1 MCSFF
6 SELKYRGNKTYKG
19 KKTKIGGS
27 KLKLLL
33 LFQCPATTERKTSQL
48 SLKLCAQQGPKS
60 HHRQMDEDAGKKKT
74 ADSRQWFKW
83 QKAKAIQLTIYINEI
98 PDLPKVLEQLAKHR
112 RKAPA
117 LFNSNP
123 LKMQLQSCNWQSLQ
137 SWAGHPPKIHPQK
150 KNTQIHQIPN
160 ANNNHLRKFRFLVSK
175 RRHKHATFS
184 EASWIKAILWSCFK
198 LGVTGTNNNRGFNIG
213 VS

>member
-74 ADSRQWFKW
+74 ADSRQWFK
-83 QKAKAIQLTIYINEI
+83 
-98 PDLPKVLEQLAKHR
+98 
-112 RKAPA
+112 
-117 LFNSNP
+117 
-123 LKMQLQSCNWQSLQ
+123 
-137 SWAGHPPKIHPQK
+137 
-150 KNTQIHQIPN
+150 
-160 ANNNHLRKFRFLVSK
+160 
-175 RRHKHATFS
+175 
-184 EASWIKAILWSCFK
+184 
-198 LGVTGTNNNRGFNIG
+198 
-213 VS
+213 

>member
-1 MCSFF
+1 MLEVTSWSCFYFSTAPPRKKEKPVNSAWSFVHSRVLNLF
-6 SELKYRGNKTYKG
+6 IVKW
-19 KKTKIGGS
+19 TKMR
-27 KLKLLL
+27 
-33 LFQCPATTERKTSQL
+33 E
-48 SLKLCAQQGPKS
+48 
-60 HHRQMDEDAGKKKT
+60 EKKT

-150 KNTQIHQIPN
+150 KTTQIHQIPN